1 MHGFEGAPAVE
12 ETSLSTGPWWKELN
26 RYHWFVLLVSVLGW
40 LFDTMD
46 QQLFNLARG
55 PAILELHG
63 PQDAQFFGGL
73 ATTIF
78 MLGWASGGIV
88 FGIMGDRYGRAKT
101 MVITILLYSMFTG
114 LSAASVGY
122 WDFVFYRFLTG
133 LGVGGEFAVGIA
145 LVAETM
151 PDRARPHALGW
162 LQACS
167 AIGNITAAFV
177 SMGLAPLEAA
187 EMLGEWKPWRYMFV
201 IGALPA
207 LLALAIRRRL
217 QEPEKWKAMRADK
230 TQKLGSIAE
239 LLGTPWIRKR
249 AIVGLLLS
257 TSGVVGLWG
266 IGFFSFELVRSV
278 FRKTFEAE
286 ARAEGGTKIDSE
298 FVRSLLQHPHAMGD
312 TAKLVAN
319 ANAMV
324 VPEAKALYGAALK
337 LGKESKPVSLEAV
350 LEFLDQD
357 SKRPQSAEDRELRRA
372 FAAEPIELKD
382 GKIPHVD
389 AIKARNKKLESRLT
403 FWAGVN
409 GLLLNI
415 GAFFGIY
422 GFSKLTQRTGR
433 KPAFALAFSLAFVA
447 TASVFW
453 CLTSFSHVFWMI
465 PIMGFCQLSLFGGYA
480 IYLPELFPTR
490 LRSTGTS
497 FCYNVGRYLAAAGPL
512 LLGYLADKTFGHHGE
527 VMAMRYAGVTMCV
540 FFLLGLVVLPFAP
553 ETKGQP
559 LPE

>member
-1 MHGFEGAPAVE
+1 M
-12 ETSLSTGPWWKELN
+12 LSQAQRT
-26 RYHWFVLLVSVLGW
+26 
-40 LFDTMD
+40 
-46 QQLFNLARG
+46 
-55 PAILELHG
+55 AILELHG
-63 PQDAQFFGGL
+63 PQDAQWFGGL

-101 MVITILLYSMFTG
+101 MEVTILLYSLFTG
-114 LSAASVGY
+114 LSAISVGY

-151 PDRARPHALGW
+151 PERARPHALGW

-187 EMLGEWKPWRYMFV
+187 EMLGEWKPWRYMFL

-230 TQKLGSIAE
+230 TQKLGSIRE
-239 LLGTPWIRKR
+239 LLGIPWIRHR
-249 AIVGLLLS
+249 AIVGLLLA

-278 FRKTFEAE
+278 FRQTFEAQ
-286 ARAEGGTKIDSE
+286 ARADGGEQIDRE
-298 FVRSLLQHPHAMGD
+298 FVRAVLQHPGLIEEAS
-312 TAKLVAN
+312 KKIVS

-324 VPEAKALYGAALK
+324 VGDAKALYGAALK
-337 LGKESKPVSLEAV
+337 LSKESKTVSLNAA
-350 LEFLDQD
+350 LEWLDKD
-357 SKRPQSAEDRELRRA
+357 VKRPQPAEDRERRLK
-372 FAAEPIELKD
+372 FASEPIVLQD
-382 GKIPHVD
+382 GKTPHAE
-389 AIKARNKKLESRLT
+389 AIIARHKKLESRLT

-409 GLLLNI
+409 GLMLNI

-422 GFSKLTQRTGR
+422 AFSKMTQRTGR
-433 KPAFALAFSLAFVA
+433 KTAFALAFTLAFFA
-447 TASVFW
+447 TAGVFW
-453 CLTSFSHVFWMI
+453 FLDSFSQIFWMI

-490 LRSTGTS
+490 LRSTGIS

-527 VMAMRYAGVTMCV
+527 LMAMRYAGVTMCA
-540 FFLLGLVVLPFAP
+540 FFLLGLIVLPFAP

>member
-1 MHGFEGAPAVE
+1 MHGFEGGAPLD
-12 ETSLSTGPWWKELN
+12 ETSLSSGPWWKELN

-40 LFDTMD
+40 MFDTMD

-63 PQDAQFFGGL
+63 PQDAQWYGGL

-78 MLGWASGGIV
+78 MLGWATGGIV

-122 WDFVFYRFLTG
+122 WDFVLYRFLTG
-133 LGVGGEFAVGIA
+133 LGVGGEFAVGVA

-151 PDRARPHALGW
+151 PARARPHALGW

-187 EMLGEWKPWRYMFV
+187 EMLGEWKPWRYMFL

-207 LLALAIRRRL
+207 LLALFVRRRL

-230 TQKLGSIAE
+230 TQKLGSIPE
-239 LLGTPWIRKR
+239 LFGTPWIRHR
-249 AIVGLLLS
+249 AIVGLLLA

-278 FRKTFEAE
+278 FRTTFEAE
-286 ARAEGGTKIDSE
+286 ARAAGGEQLDRE
-298 FVRSLLQHPHAMGD
+298 FIRAVLQHPNLIGE
-312 TAKLVAN
+312 TSKRVVSS
-319 ANAMV
+319 NAMV
-324 VPEAKALYGAALK
+324 VADAKALYGAALK
-337 LGKESKPVSLEAV
+337 LGKESKAVSLDAA
-350 LEFLDQD
+350 LDLLD
-357 SKRPQSAEDRELRRA
+357 KDKRPQSAEDRQRRHEYA
-372 FAAEPIELKD
+372 SEPTPLADDKA
-382 GKIPHVD
+382 PHVE
-389 AIKARNKKLESRLT
+389 AIAARHKKLESRLT

-409 GLLLNI
+409 GLLFNI

-422 GFSKLTQRTGR
+422 SFSKITQRIGR
-433 KPAFALAFSLAFVA
+433 RPTFALAFTLALFA
-447 TASVFW
+447 TAGAFW
-453 CLTSFSHVFWMI
+453 FLGSFSDIFWMV
-465 PIMGFCQLSLFGGYA
+465 PIMGFFQISLFGGYA
-480 IYLPELFPTR
+480 IYFPELFPTR
-490 LRSTGTS
+490 LRSTGIS

-527 VMAMRYAGVTMCV
+527 LLAMRYAGVTMCV
-540 FFLLGLVVLPFAP
+540 FFLLGLAVLPFAP